1 MENAH
6 WGRAREKRTAGI
18 SACRGEAEAEEIEE
32 GKAGRSPF
40 GKGKTLQ
47 DIHIRY

>member
-1 MENAH
+1 MMENAH

-32 GKAGRSPF
+32 GKAGREA
-40 GKGKTLQ
+40 GKGRKE
-47 DIHIRY
+47 RGG